1 MTDDKLP
8 ARLVPPLPGETG
20 RSHWHI
26 SPLGVQMVEELAARG
41 CHVTTIAA
49 ALGMSRDGWM
59 SCRKRQPEVE
69 EAYQRGVARE
79 CDALVGNLRVLAD
92 KGNIV
97 ANLFLLKTKHGF
109 REGDNPQVQVNVDNS
124 GVLLVP
130 NKMSMQEFLEERRDA
145 GAYEGPRPDT
155 VERIPGRRDPDTID
169 GVLDPQTRRGD

>member
-1 MTDDKLP
+1 MTEDKLP

-59 SCRKRQPEVE
+59 SCRKRQLEVE

-79 CDALVGNLRVLAD
+79 CDALVGNLRTLAD

-109 REGDNPQVQVNVDNS
+109 REGDNPELNVNINNG
-124 GVLLVP
+124 GVIVVP
-130 NKMSMQEFLEERRDA
+130 QRQTMAEFLAEAREDGRLASSPAPIRDLDII
-145 GAYEGPRPDT
+145 EGR
-155 VERIPGRRDPDTID
+155 
-169 GVLDPQTRRGD
+169 LDPETRRGD

>member
-59 SCRKRQPEVE
+59 GCRRRQPEVE

-79 CDALVGNLRVLAD
+79 CDALVGNLRTLAD

-109 REGDNPQVQVNVDNS
+109 REGDNPELNVNINNG
-124 GVLLVP
+124 GVVVVP
-130 NKMSMQEFLEERRDA
+130 QKQTMEEFLAEARAEGRIVVPVPRDV
-145 GAYEGPRPDT
+145 G
-155 VERIPGRRDPDTID
+155 TIEAR
-169 GVLDPQTRRGD
+169 LDPETRRGD